1 MANRIVAP
9 KIANAANANR
19 PGYEFGLLF
28 SDIFS
33 SSPINTA
40 VIILCSE
47 KFMSSLEFRCYPKTM
62 GRIILYTGKGGVGK
76 TTVAAATALQA
87 AKKGNKVL
95 VISTDAAHSLR
106 DVFDQE
112 LGPEPVKVAKNV
124 YAQEIDVYYSVDK
137 YWGKLTNYIQSVFSW
152 MKVDDILAEEFSVFP
167 GMEEV
172 ASFLW
177 VYNHYIDN
185 KYDVI
190 IVDSAPTGETLK
202 LLSLPDVARWWLV
215 KVFPIERKVLK
226 VIRPAVKVVT
236 DMPFPEEDTYNAIEN
251 LFTQLNLIHKV
262 FSDPDI
268 TSIRL
273 VLNLEKMVINE
284 TQRAYTYLNLYGYPV
299 DSAIVN
305 RIMPHELDHPY
316 FQKWKNIQKKYMEE
330 VKQLFNTIP
339 IHQAPLISQE
349 ILGKDTLSEFG
360 EALFS
365 DQDPAQIFYKGK
377 PYEILKEG
385 EQYSIVMKL
394 PFVSKKEV
402 NLHQLGEELT
412 IQIENQRRN
421 IFLPKFLAK
430 LNVGSANLENGL
442 LKITFE

>member
-1 MANRIVAP
+1 
-9 KIANAANANR
+9 
-19 PGYEFGLLF
+19 
-28 SDIFS
+28 
-33 SSPINTA
+33 
-40 VIILCSE
+40 
-47 KFMSSLEFRCYPKTM
+47 M

-87 AKKGNKVL
+87 AKKGHRVL

-112 LGPEPVKVAKNV
+112 LGPEPKKVAKNV

-137 YWGKLTNYIQSVFSW
+137 YWGKLTSYIQSLFNW
-152 MKVDDILAEEFSVFP
+152 MQVDDILAEEFSVFP

-177 VYNHYIDN
+177 VYNHYKEN
-185 KYDVI
+185 QYDVI

-215 KVFPIERKVLK
+215 KVFPIERRVLK

-236 DMPFPEEDTYNAIEN
+236 DMPLPEEDTYDAVEN
-251 LFTQLNLIHKV
+251 LFSQLNSIHQI

-305 RIMPHELDHPY
+305 RVMPKELDHPY
-316 FQKWKNIQKKYMEE
+316 FNQWKEFQKNYMKDVRE
-330 VKQLFNTIP
+330 LFNTIP
-339 IHQAPLISQE
+339 IHEAPLLPKE
-349 ILGKDTLSEFG
+349 ILGKDALLEFG
-360 EALFS
+360 KALYS
-365 DQDPAQIFYKGK
+365 DKDPAQIFFKGK

-385 EQYSIVMKL
+385 ESYSMILKL
-394 PFVSKKEV
+394 PFVSKEEV
-402 NLHQLGEELT
+402 KLHQVGDELT
-412 IQIENQRRN
+412 IHIENQRRN

-430 LNVGSANLENGL
+430 LNVDKANLENGV
-442 LKITFE
+442 LKVTFLKTKR

>member
-1 MANRIVAP
+1 
-9 KIANAANANR
+9 
-19 PGYEFGLLF
+19 
-28 SDIFS
+28 
-33 SSPINTA
+33 
-40 VIILCSE
+40 
-47 KFMSSLEFRCYPKTM
+47 MS
-62 GRIILYTGKGGVGK
+62 RIILYTGKGGVGK

-112 LGPEPVKVAKNV
+112 LGPEPVRVAKNV

-137 YWGKLTNYIQSVFSW
+137 YWGQLTSYIQSLFNW
-152 MKVDDILAEEFSVFP
+152 MEVDDILAEEFSVFP

-177 VYNHYIDN
+177 VYNHYAEN

-190 IVDSAPTGETLK
+190 VVDSAPTGETLK

-226 VIRPAVKVVT
+226 VVRPAVKVVS
-236 DMPFPEEDTYNAIEN
+236 DMPLPEEETYNAIEN
-251 LFTQLNLIHKV
+251 LFSQLNSIHQV

-305 RIMPHELDHPY
+305 RVMPNDLDHPY
-316 FQKWKNIQKKYMEE
+316 FHQWKKFQKNYMKE
-330 VKQLFNTIP
+330 VKQLFNALP
-339 IHQAPLISQE
+339 IHEAPLHSKE
-349 ILGKDTLSEFG
+349 VLGKESLLEF
-360 EALFS
+360 AQSLFS
-365 DQDPAQIFYKGK
+365 DQDPAQVFHKGK
-377 PYEILKEG
+377 PYEIKKEG
-385 EQYSIVMKL
+385 DTYCITMNL
-394 PFVSKKEV
+394 PFVSKEQVK
-402 NLHQLGEELT
+402 LHQVGEELT

-430 LNVGSANLENGL
+430 LSVENANLEDGV
-442 LKITFE
+442 LKVTFENP

>member
-1 MANRIVAP
+1 
-9 KIANAANANR
+9 
-19 PGYEFGLLF
+19 
-28 SDIFS
+28 
-33 SSPINTA
+33 
-40 VIILCSE
+40 
-47 KFMSSLEFRCYPKTM
+47 MS
-62 GRIILYTGKGGVGK
+62 RIILYTGKGGVGK

-87 AKKGNKVL
+87 AKRGYKVL

-112 LGPEPVKVAKNV
+112 LGPEPVKVTKNV

-137 YWGKLTNYIQSVFSW
+137 YWGKLTSYIQSVFNW
-152 MKVDDILAEEFSVFP
+152 MEVDDILAEEFSVFP

-177 VYNHYIDN
+177 VYNHYKEN
-185 KYDVI
+185 KYDLI

-226 VIRPAVKVVT
+226 VVRPAVKVVS
-236 DMPFPEEDTYNAIEN
+236 DMPLPEDDTYNAIEN
-251 LFTQLNLIHKV
+251 LFTQLNSIHQV

-299 DSAIVN
+299 DTAIVN
-305 RIMPHELDHPY
+305 RVMPREFDHPY
-316 FQKWKNIQKKYMEE
+316 FDEWKKFQKNYMKE
-330 VKQLFNTIP
+330 VIQLFNSIP
-339 IHQAPLISQE
+339 ILEAPLHSRE
-349 ILGKDTLSEFG
+349 ILGKEALLEFG
-360 EALFS
+360 SALFS
-365 DQDPAQIFYKGK
+365 DKDPAHVFSRGR
-377 PYEILKEG
+377 PYEIKKEG
-385 EQYSIVMKL
+385 ESYSVEMSL
-394 PFVSKKEV
+394 PFVSKEQVK
-402 NLHQLGEELT
+402 LHQVGEELT

-430 LNVGSANLENGL
+430 LNVENANLEDGV
-442 LKITFE
+442 LKVTFENP

>member
-1 MANRIVAP
+1 
-9 KIANAANANR
+9 
-19 PGYEFGLLF
+19 
-28 SDIFS
+28 
-33 SSPINTA
+33 
-40 VIILCSE
+40 
-47 KFMSSLEFRCYPKTM
+47 M

-87 AKKGNKVL
+87 AKKGHKVL

-112 LGPEPVKVAKNV
+112 LGPEPKKVAKNV

-137 YWGKLTNYIQSVFSW
+137 YWGKLTSYIQSLFNW
-152 MKVDDILAEEFSVFP
+152 MQVDDILAEEFSVFP

-177 VYNHYIDN
+177 VYNHYKEN
-185 KYDVI
+185 QYDVI

-215 KVFPIERKVLK
+215 KVFPIERRVLK

-236 DMPFPEEDTYNAIEN
+236 DMPLPEEDTYDAVEN
-251 LFTQLNLIHKV
+251 LFSQLNSIHQI

-305 RIMPHELDHPY
+305 RVMPKELDHPY
-316 FQKWKNIQKKYMEE
+316 FNQWKEFQKNYMKD
-330 VKQLFNTIP
+330 VKELFNTIP
-339 IHQAPLISQE
+339 IHEAPLLPKE
-349 ILGKDTLSEFG
+349 ILGKDALLEFG
-360 EALFS
+360 KALYS
-365 DQDPAQIFYKGK
+365 DKDPAQIFFKGK

-385 EQYSIVMKL
+385 ESYSMILKL
-394 PFVSKKEV
+394 PFVSKEEV
-402 NLHQLGEELT
+402 KLHQVGDELT
-412 IQIENQRRN
+412 IHIENQRRN

-430 LNVGSANLENGL
+430 LNVDKANLENGV
-442 LKITFE
+442 LKVTFLKTKR

>member
-1 MANRIVAP
+1 
-9 KIANAANANR
+9 
-19 PGYEFGLLF
+19 
-28 SDIFS
+28 
-33 SSPINTA
+33 
-40 VIILCSE
+40 
-47 KFMSSLEFRCYPKTM
+47 M

-87 AKKGNKVL
+87 AKKGHRVL

-112 LGPEPVKVAKNV
+112 LGPEPKKVAKNV

-137 YWGKLTNYIQSVFSW
+137 YWGKLTSYIQSLFNW
-152 MKVDDILAEEFSVFP
+152 MQVDDILAEEFSVFP

-177 VYNHYIDN
+177 VYNHYKEN
-185 KYDVI
+185 QYDVI

-215 KVFPIERKVLK
+215 KVFPIERRVLK

-236 DMPFPEEDTYNAIEN
+236 DMPLPEEDTYDAVEN
-251 LFTQLNLIHKV
+251 LFSQLNSIHQI

-305 RIMPHELDHPY
+305 RVMPKELDHPY
-316 FQKWKNIQKKYMEE
+316 FNQWKEFQKNYMKD
-330 VKQLFNTIP
+330 VKELFNTIP
-339 IHQAPLISQE
+339 IHEAPLLPKE
-349 ILGKDTLSEFG
+349 ILGKDALLEFG
-360 EALFS
+360 KALYS
-365 DQDPAQIFYKGK
+365 DKDPAQIFYKGK

-385 EQYSIVMKL
+385 ESYSMILKL
-394 PFVSKKEV
+394 PFVSKEEV
-402 NLHQLGEELT
+402 KLHQVGDELT
-412 IQIENQRRN
+412 IHIENQRRN

-430 LNVGSANLENGL
+430 LNVDKANLENGV
-442 LKITFE
+442 LKVTFEKPKDSS

>member
-1 MANRIVAP
+1 
-9 KIANAANANR
+9 
-19 PGYEFGLLF
+19 
-28 SDIFS
+28 
-33 SSPINTA
+33 
-40 VIILCSE
+40 
-47 KFMSSLEFRCYPKTM
+47 M

-87 AKKGNKVL
+87 AKKGHRVL

-112 LGPEPVKVAKNV
+112 LGPEPKKVAKNV

-137 YWGKLTNYIQSVFSW
+137 YWGKLTSYIQSLFNW
-152 MKVDDILAEEFSVFP
+152 MQVDDILAEEFSVFP

-177 VYNHYIDN
+177 VYNHYKEN
-185 KYDVI
+185 QYDVI

-215 KVFPIERKVLK
+215 KVFPIERRVLK

-236 DMPFPEEDTYNAIEN
+236 DMPLPEEDTYDAVEN
-251 LFTQLNLIHKV
+251 LFSQLNSIHQI

-305 RIMPHELDHPY
+305 RVMPKELDHPY
-316 FQKWKNIQKKYMEE
+316 FNQWKEFQKNYMKDVRE
-330 VKQLFNTIP
+330 LFNTIP
-339 IHQAPLISQE
+339 IHEAPLLPKE
-349 ILGKDTLSEFG
+349 ILGKDALLEFG
-360 EALFS
+360 KALYS
-365 DQDPAQIFYKGK
+365 DKDPAQIFFKGK

-385 EQYSIVMKL
+385 ESYSMILKL
-394 PFVSKKEV
+394 PFISKEEV
-402 NLHQLGEELT
+402 KLHQVGDELT
-412 IQIENQRRN
+412 IHIENQRRN

-430 LNVGSANLENGL
+430 LNVDKANLENGV
-442 LKITFE
+442 LKVTFLKTKR

>member
-1 MANRIVAP
+1 M
-9 KIANAANANR
+9 
-19 PGYEFGLLF
+19 
-28 SDIFS
+28 
-33 SSPINTA
+33 
-40 VIILCSE
+40 C
-47 KFMSSLEFRCYPKTM
+47 
-62 GRIILYTGKGGVGK
+62 RIILYTGKGGVGK

-87 AKKGNKVL
+87 ATKGNKVL

-106 DVFDQE
+106 DVFAQE

-137 YWGKLTNYIQSVFSW
+137 YWGKLTSYIQSVFNW
-152 MKVDDILAEEFSVFP
+152 MEVDNILAEEFSVFP

-177 VYNHYIDN
+177 VYNHYVEK

-226 VIRPAVKVVT
+226 VVRPAVKVVS
-236 DMPFPEEDTYNAIEN
+236 DMPLPEDDTYNAVEN
-251 LFTQLNLIHKV
+251 LFTQLNSIHQV
-262 FSDPDI
+262 FSDPDV

-284 TQRAYTYLNLYGYPV
+284 TQRAFTYLNLYGYPV

-305 RIMPHELDHPY
+305 RVMPPHLDHPY
-316 FQKWKNIQKKYMEE
+316 FNEWKKFQKGYMKD
-330 VKQLFNTIP
+330 VKHLFSSIP
-339 IHQAPLISQE
+339 IHEGPLHSKE
-349 ILGKDTLSEFG
+349 VLGKDALSEFG
-360 EALFS
+360 KELFS
-365 DQDPAQIFYKGK
+365 DNDPAQIYHKGK
-377 PYEILKEG
+377 PYEIHK
-385 EQYSIVMKL
+385 QDDTYSLVMNL
-394 PFVSKKEV
+394 PFVSKEEV
-402 NLHQLGEELT
+402 KLHQVGEELT

-430 LNVGSANLENGL
+430 LNVENANLEHGVL
-442 LKITFE
+442 TVTFENPES

>member
-1 MANRIVAP
+1 
-9 KIANAANANR
+9 
-19 PGYEFGLLF
+19 
-28 SDIFS
+28 
-33 SSPINTA
+33 
-40 VIILCSE
+40 
-47 KFMSSLEFRCYPKTM
+47 MSSFGFKCYPKSM
-62 GRIILYTGKGGVGK
+62 VRIILYTGKGGVGK

-137 YWGKLTNYIQSVFSW
+137 YWGKLTNYIQSVFNW
-152 MKVDDILAEEFSVFP
+152 MEVDDILAEEFSVFP

-177 VYNHYIDN
+177 VYNHYKEGD
-185 KYDVI
+185 YDVI

-215 KVFPIERKVLK
+215 KVFPIERKLLK
-226 VIRPAVKVVT
+226 VVRPALKVVS
-236 DMPFPEEDTYNAIEN
+236 DMPLPEDDTYNAVEN

-262 FSDPDI
+262 FSDPEV

-305 RIMPHELDHPY
+305 RVMPKELDHPY
-316 FQKWKNIQKKYMEE
+316 FDELKKFQKNYMKE

-339 IHQAPLISQE
+339 IYEAPLVSKE
-349 ILGKDTLSEFG
+349 VLGKDALLEFG
-360 EALFS
+360 KALFS
-365 DQDPAQIFYKGK
+365 DEDPSQIFYQGK
-377 PYEILKEG
+377 PYEIVKEG
-385 EQYSIVMKL
+385 EIYSLIINL

-402 NLHQLGEELT
+402 KLNQIGDELT

-430 LNVGSANLENGL
+430 LNVNKANLENGV
-442 LKITFE
+442 LKVTFE

>member
-1 MANRIVAP
+1 
-9 KIANAANANR
+9 
-19 PGYEFGLLF
+19 
-28 SDIFS
+28 
-33 SSPINTA
+33 
-40 VIILCSE
+40 
-47 KFMSSLEFRCYPKTM
+47 M

-87 AKKGNKVL
+87 AKKGLKVL

-112 LGPEPVKVAKNV
+112 LGPEPKKVAKNV

-137 YWGKLTNYIQSVFSW
+137 YWGKLTSYIQSLFNW
-152 MKVDDILAEEFSVFP
+152 MQVDDILAEEFSVFP

-177 VYNHYIDN
+177 VYNHYKEN
-185 KYDVI
+185 QYDVI

-215 KVFPIERKVLK
+215 KVFPIERRVLK

-236 DMPFPEEDTYNAIEN
+236 DMPLPEEDTYDAVEN
-251 LFTQLNLIHKV
+251 LFSQLNSIHQI

-305 RIMPHELDHPY
+305 RVMPKELDHPY
-316 FQKWKNIQKKYMEE
+316 FNQWKEFQKNYMKDVRE
-330 VKQLFNTIP
+330 LFNTIP
-339 IHQAPLISQE
+339 IHEAPLLPKE
-349 ILGKDTLSEFG
+349 ILGKDALLEFG
-360 EALFS
+360 KALYS
-365 DQDPAQIFYKGK
+365 DKDPAQIFFKGK

-385 EQYSIVMKL
+385 ESYSMILKL
-394 PFVSKKEV
+394 PFVSKEEV
-402 NLHQLGEELT
+402 KLHQVGDELT
-412 IQIENQRRN
+412 IHIENQRRN

-430 LNVGSANLENGL
+430 LNVDKANLENGV
-442 LKITFE
+442 LKVTFLKTKR

>member
-1 MANRIVAP
+1 
-9 KIANAANANR
+9 
-19 PGYEFGLLF
+19 
-28 SDIFS
+28 
-33 SSPINTA
+33 
-40 VIILCSE
+40 
-47 KFMSSLEFRCYPKTM
+47 M

-87 AKKGNKVL
+87 AKKGHKVL

-112 LGPEPVKVAKNV
+112 LGPEPKKVAKNV

-137 YWGKLTNYIQSVFSW
+137 YWGKLTSYIQSLFNW
-152 MKVDDILAEEFSVFP
+152 MQVDDILAEEFSVFP

-177 VYNHYIDN
+177 VYNHYKEN
-185 KYDVI
+185 QYDVI
-190 IVDSAPTGETLK
+190 IVDTAPTGETLK

-215 KVFPIERKVLK
+215 KVFPIERRVLK

-236 DMPFPEEDTYNAIEN
+236 DMPLPEEDTYDAVEN
-251 LFTQLNLIHKV
+251 LFSQLNSIHQI

-305 RIMPHELDHPY
+305 RVMPKELDHPY
-316 FQKWKNIQKKYMEE
+316 FNQWKEFQKNYMKD
-330 VKQLFNTIP
+330 VKELFNTIP
-339 IHQAPLISQE
+339 IHEAPLLPKE
-349 ILGKDTLSEFG
+349 ILGKDALLEFG
-360 EALFS
+360 KALYS
-365 DQDPAQIFYKGK
+365 DKDPTQIFYKGK

-385 EQYSIVMKL
+385 GSYSMVLKL
-394 PFVSKKEV
+394 PFVSKEEV
-402 NLHQLGEELT
+402 KLHQVGNELT

-430 LNVGSANLENGL
+430 LNVDKANLENGV
-442 LKITFE
+442 LKVTFKKPKDSSKD

>member
-1 MANRIVAP
+1 
-9 KIANAANANR
+9 
-19 PGYEFGLLF
+19 
-28 SDIFS
+28 
-33 SSPINTA
+33 
-40 VIILCSE
+40 
-47 KFMSSLEFRCYPKTM
+47 M

-87 AKKGNKVL
+87 AKKGHKVL

-112 LGPEPVKVAKNV
+112 LGPEPKKVAKNV

-137 YWGKLTNYIQSVFSW
+137 YWGKLTSYIQSLFNW
-152 MKVDDILAEEFSVFP
+152 MQVDDILAEEFSVFP

-177 VYNHYIDN
+177 VYNHY
-185 KYDVI
+185 KEKQYDVI

-215 KVFPIERKVLK
+215 KVFPIERRVLK

-236 DMPFPEEDTYNAIEN
+236 DMPLPEEDTYDAVEN
-251 LFTQLNLIHKV
+251 LFSQLNSIHQI

-305 RIMPHELDHPY
+305 RVMPKELDHPY
-316 FQKWKNIQKKYMEE
+316 FNQWKEFQKNYMKD
-330 VKQLFNTIP
+330 VKELFNTIP
-339 IHQAPLISQE
+339 IHEAPLLPKE
-349 ILGKDTLSEFG
+349 ILGKDALLEFG
-360 EALFS
+360 KALYS
-365 DQDPAQIFYKGK
+365 DKDPTQIFYKGK

-385 EQYSIVMKL
+385 GSYSMILKL
-394 PFVSKKEV
+394 PFVSKEEV
-402 NLHQLGEELT
+402 KLHQVGNELT

-430 LNVGSANLENGL
+430 LNVDKANLENGV
-442 LKITFE
+442 LKITFKKPKDSSKH

>member
-1 MANRIVAP
+1 
-9 KIANAANANR
+9 
-19 PGYEFGLLF
+19 
-28 SDIFS
+28 
-33 SSPINTA
+33 
-40 VIILCSE
+40 
-47 KFMSSLEFRCYPKTM
+47 M

-87 AKKGNKVL
+87 AKKGHKVL

-112 LGPEPVKVAKNV
+112 LGPEPKKVAKNV

-137 YWGKLTNYIQSVFSW
+137 YWGKLTSYIQSLFNW
-152 MKVDDILAEEFSVFP
+152 MQVDDILAEEFSVFP

-177 VYNHYIDN
+177 VYNHYKEN
-185 KYDVI
+185 QYDVI
-190 IVDSAPTGETLK
+190 IVDTAPTGETLK

-215 KVFPIERKVLK
+215 KVFPIERRVLK

-236 DMPFPEEDTYNAIEN
+236 DMPLPEEDTYDAVEN
-251 LFTQLNLIHKV
+251 LFSQLNSIHQI

-305 RIMPHELDHPY
+305 RVMPKELDHPY
-316 FQKWKNIQKKYMEE
+316 FNQWKEFQKNYMKD
-330 VKQLFNTIP
+330 VKELFNTIP
-339 IHQAPLISQE
+339 IHEAPLLPKE
-349 ILGKDTLSEFG
+349 ILGKDALLEFG
-360 EALFS
+360 KALYS
-365 DQDPAQIFYKGK
+365 DKDPTQIFYKGK
-377 PYEILKEG
+377 PYEILKEEG
-385 EQYSIVMKL
+385 SYSMVLKL
-394 PFVSKKEV
+394 PFVSKEEV
-402 NLHQLGEELT
+402 KLHQVGNELT

-430 LNVGSANLENGL
+430 LNVDKANLENGV
-442 LKITFE
+442 LKVTFKKPKDSSKD

>member
-1 MANRIVAP
+1 
-9 KIANAANANR
+9 
-19 PGYEFGLLF
+19 
-28 SDIFS
+28 
-33 SSPINTA
+33 
-40 VIILCSE
+40 
-47 KFMSSLEFRCYPKTM
+47 M

-87 AKKGNKVL
+87 AKKGHKVL

-112 LGPEPVKVAKNV
+112 LGPEPKKVAKNV

-137 YWGKLTNYIQSVFSW
+137 YWGKLTSYIQSLFNW
-152 MKVDDILAEEFSVFP
+152 MQVDDILAEEFSVFP

-177 VYNHYIDN
+177 VYNHYKEN
-185 KYDVI
+185 QYDVI
-190 IVDSAPTGETLK
+190 IVDTAPTGETLK

-215 KVFPIERKVLK
+215 KVFPIERRVLK

-236 DMPFPEEDTYNAIEN
+236 DMPLPEEDTYDAVEN
-251 LFTQLNLIHKV
+251 LFSQLNSIHQI

-305 RIMPHELDHPY
+305 RVMPKELDHPY
-316 FQKWKNIQKKYMEE
+316 FNQWKEFQKNYMKD
-330 VKQLFNTIP
+330 VKELFNTIP
-339 IHQAPLISQE
+339 IHEAPLLPKE
-349 ILGKDTLSEFG
+349 ILGKDALLEFG
-360 EALFS
+360 KALYS
-365 DQDPAQIFYKGK
+365 DKDPTQIFYKGK

-385 EQYSIVMKL
+385 GSYSMVLKL
-394 PFVSKKEV
+394 PFVSKEEV
-402 NLHQLGEELT
+402 KLHQVGNELT

-430 LNVGSANLENGL
+430 LNVDKANLENGV
-442 LKITFE
+442 LKITFKKPKDSSKD

>member
-1 MANRIVAP
+1 
-9 KIANAANANR
+9 
-19 PGYEFGLLF
+19 
-28 SDIFS
+28 
-33 SSPINTA
+33 
-40 VIILCSE
+40 
-47 KFMSSLEFRCYPKTM
+47 MSSFEFRCYPKSM
-62 GRIILYTGKGGVGK
+62 SRIILYTGKGGVGK

-87 AKKGNKVL
+87 AKNGNKVL

-137 YWGKLTNYIQSVFSW
+137 YWGKLTSYIQSVFNW

-177 VYNHYIDN
+177 VYNHYKEGD
-185 KYDVI
+185 YDVI

-215 KVFPIERKVLK
+215 KVFPIEKKVLK
-226 VIRPAVKVVT
+226 IVRPALKVVS
-236 DMPFPEEDTYNAIEN
+236 DMPLPEEDTYNAVEN
-251 LFTQLNLIHKV
+251 LFSQLNSIHQV

-305 RIMPHELDHPY
+305 RVMPKELDHPY
-316 FQKWKNIQKKYMEE
+316 FDELKKSQKNYMEE
-330 VKQLFNTIP
+330 VKQLFNNIP
-339 IHQAPLISQE
+339 IYEAPLISKE
-349 ILGKDTLSEFG
+349 VLGKDALLDFG
-360 EALFS
+360 KALFS
-365 DQDPAQIFYKGK
+365 DKDPSQIFYKGK
-377 PYEILKEG
+377 PYEIVKEG
-385 EQYSIVMKL
+385 ETYSMLINL
-394 PFVSKKEV
+394 PFVSKEDVKL
-402 NLHQLGEELT
+402 NQIGEELT

-430 LNVGSANLENGL
+430 LNVDKANLENGV
-442 LKITFE
+442 LKVTFE

>member
-1 MANRIVAP
+1 
-9 KIANAANANR
+9 
-19 PGYEFGLLF
+19 
-28 SDIFS
+28 
-33 SSPINTA
+33 
-40 VIILCSE
+40 
-47 KFMSSLEFRCYPKTM
+47 M

-87 AKKGNKVL
+87 AKKGHKVL

-112 LGPEPVKVAKNV
+112 LGPEPKKVAKNV

-137 YWGKLTNYIQSVFSW
+137 YWGKLTSYIQSLFNW
-152 MKVDDILAEEFSVFP
+152 MQVDDILAEEFSVFP

-177 VYNHYIDN
+177 VYNHY
-185 KYDVI
+185 KEKQYDVI

-215 KVFPIERKVLK
+215 KVFPIERRVLK

-236 DMPFPEEDTYNAIEN
+236 NMPLPEEDTYDAVEN
-251 LFTQLNLIHKV
+251 LFSQLNSIHQI

-305 RIMPHELDHPY
+305 RVMPKELDHPY
-316 FQKWKNIQKKYMEE
+316 FNQWKEFQKNYMKD
-330 VKQLFNTIP
+330 VKELFSTIP
-339 IHQAPLISQE
+339 IHEAPLLPKE
-349 ILGKDTLSEFG
+349 ILGKDALLEFG
-360 EALFS
+360 KALYS
-365 DQDPAQIFYKGK
+365 DKDPTQIFYKGK

-385 EQYSIVMKL
+385 GSYSMILKL
-394 PFVSKKEV
+394 PFVSKEEV
-402 NLHQLGEELT
+402 KLHQVGNELT

-430 LNVGSANLENGL
+430 LNVDKANLENGV
-442 LKITFE
+442 LKVTFKKNQKTAPNIKTTPLF

>member
-1 MANRIVAP
+1 
-9 KIANAANANR
+9 
-19 PGYEFGLLF
+19 
-28 SDIFS
+28 
-33 SSPINTA
+33 
-40 VIILCSE
+40 
-47 KFMSSLEFRCYPKTM
+47 M
-62 GRIILYTGKGGVGK
+62 GRIILYPGKGGVGK
-76 TTVAAATALQA
+76 KTVAAATALQA
-87 AKKGNKVL
+87 AKKGHKVL

-112 LGPEPVKVAKNV
+112 LGPEPKKVAKNV

-137 YWGKLTNYIQSVFSW
+137 YWGKLTSYIQSLFNW
-152 MKVDDILAEEFSVFP
+152 MQVDDILAEEFSVFP

-177 VYNHYIDN
+177 VYNHYKEN
-185 KYDVI
+185 QYDVI
-190 IVDSAPTGETLK
+190 IVDTAPTGETLK

-215 KVFPIERKVLK
+215 KVFPIERRVLK

-236 DMPFPEEDTYNAIEN
+236 NMPLPEEDTYDAVEN
-251 LFTQLNLIHKV
+251 LFSQLNSIHQI

-305 RIMPHELDHPY
+305 RVMPKELDHPY
-316 FQKWKNIQKKYMEE
+316 FNQWKEFQKNYMKD
-330 VKQLFNTIP
+330 VKELFNTIP
-339 IHQAPLISQE
+339 IHEAPLLPKE
-349 ILGKDTLSEFG
+349 ILGKDALLEFG
-360 EALFS
+360 KALYS
-365 DQDPAQIFYKGK
+365 DKDPTQIFYKGK

-385 EQYSIVMKL
+385 GSYSMVLKL
-394 PFVSKKEV
+394 PFVSKEEV
-402 NLHQLGEELT
+402 KLHQVGNELT

-430 LNVGSANLENGL
+430 LNVDKANLENGV
-442 LKITFE
+442 LKITFKKPKDSSKLSSPRK

>member
-1 MANRIVAP
+1 
-9 KIANAANANR
+9 
-19 PGYEFGLLF
+19 
-28 SDIFS
+28 
-33 SSPINTA
+33 
-40 VIILCSE
+40 
-47 KFMSSLEFRCYPKTM
+47 M

-87 AKKGNKVL
+87 AKKGHKVL

-112 LGPEPVKVAKNV
+112 LGPEPKKVAKNV

-137 YWGKLTNYIQSVFSW
+137 YWGKLTSYIQSLFNW
-152 MKVDDILAEEFSVFP
+152 MQVDDILAEEFSVFP

-177 VYNHYIDN
+177 VYNHY
-185 KYDVI
+185 KEKQYDVI

-215 KVFPIERKVLK
+215 KVFPIERRVLK

-236 DMPFPEEDTYNAIEN
+236 NMPLPEEDTYDAVEN
-251 LFTQLNLIHKV
+251 LFSQLNSIHQIL
-262 FSDPDI
+262 SDPDI

-305 RIMPHELDHPY
+305 RVMPKELDHPY
-316 FQKWKNIQKKYMEE
+316 FNQWKEFQKNYMKD
-330 VKQLFNTIP
+330 VKELFNTIP
-339 IHQAPLISQE
+339 IHEAPLLPKE
-349 ILGKDTLSEFG
+349 ILGKDALLEFG
-360 EALFS
+360 KALYS
-365 DQDPAQIFYKGK
+365 DKDPTQIFYKGK

-385 EQYSIVMKL
+385 GSYSMVLKL
-394 PFVSKKEV
+394 PFVSKEEV
-402 NLHQLGEELT
+402 KLHQVGNELT

-430 LNVGSANLENGL
+430 LNVDKANLENGV
-442 LKITFE
+442 LKVTFKKPKDSSKH

>member
-1 MANRIVAP
+1 
-9 KIANAANANR
+9 
-19 PGYEFGLLF
+19 
-28 SDIFS
+28 
-33 SSPINTA
+33 
-40 VIILCSE
+40 
-47 KFMSSLEFRCYPKTM
+47 M

-87 AKKGNKVL
+87 AKKGHKVL

-112 LGPEPVKVAKNV
+112 LGPEPKKVAKNV

-137 YWGKLTNYIQSVFSW
+137 YWGKLTSYIQSLFNW
-152 MKVDDILAEEFSVFP
+152 MQVDDILAEEFSVFP

-177 VYNHYIDN
+177 VYNHYKEN
-185 KYDVI
+185 QYDVI
-190 IVDSAPTGETLK
+190 IVDTAPTGETLK

-215 KVFPIERKVLK
+215 KVFPIERRVLK

-236 DMPFPEEDTYNAIEN
+236 DMPLPEEDTYDAVEN
-251 LFTQLNLIHKV
+251 LFSQLNSIHQI

-305 RIMPHELDHPY
+305 RVMPKELDHPY
-316 FQKWKNIQKKYMEE
+316 FNQWKEFQKNYMKD
-330 VKQLFNTIP
+330 VKELFNTIP
-339 IHQAPLISQE
+339 IHEAPLLPKE
-349 ILGKDTLSEFG
+349 ILGKDALLEFG
-360 EALFS
+360 KALYS
-365 DQDPAQIFYKGK
+365 DKDPTQIFYKGK

-385 EQYSIVMKL
+385 GSYSMVLKL
-394 PFVSKKEV
+394 PFVSKEEV
-402 NLHQLGEELT
+402 KLHQVGNELT

-430 LNVGSANLENGL
+430 LNVDKANLENGV
-442 LKITFE
+442 LKITFKKPKDSSKH

>member
-1 MANRIVAP
+1 
-9 KIANAANANR
+9 
-19 PGYEFGLLF
+19 
-28 SDIFS
+28 
-33 SSPINTA
+33 
-40 VIILCSE
+40 
-47 KFMSSLEFRCYPKTM
+47 M

-87 AKKGNKVL
+87 AKKGHKVL

-112 LGPEPVKVAKNV
+112 LGPEPKKVAKNV

-137 YWGKLTNYIQSVFSW
+137 YWGKLTSYIQSLFNW
-152 MKVDDILAEEFSVFP
+152 MQVDDILAEEFSVFP

-177 VYNHYIDN
+177 VYNHY
-185 KYDVI
+185 KEKQYDVI

-215 KVFPIERKVLK
+215 KVFPIERRVLK

-236 DMPFPEEDTYNAIEN
+236 DMPLPEEDTYDAVEN
-251 LFTQLNLIHKV
+251 LFSQLNSIHQIL
-262 FSDPDI
+262 SDPDI

-305 RIMPHELDHPY
+305 RVMPKELDHPY
-316 FQKWKNIQKKYMEE
+316 FNQWKEFQKNYMKD
-330 VKQLFNTIP
+330 VKELFNTIP
-339 IHQAPLISQE
+339 IHEAPLLPKE
-349 ILGKDTLSEFG
+349 ILGKDALLEFG
-360 EALFS
+360 KALYS
-365 DQDPAQIFYKGK
+365 DKDPTQIFYKGK

-385 EQYSIVMKL
+385 GSYSMVLKL
-394 PFVSKKEV
+394 PFVSKEEV
-402 NLHQLGEELT
+402 KLHQVGNELT

-430 LNVGSANLENGL
+430 LNVDKANLENGV
-442 LKITFE
+442 LKVTFKKPKDSSKH

>member
-1 MANRIVAP
+1 
-9 KIANAANANR
+9 
-19 PGYEFGLLF
+19 
-28 SDIFS
+28 
-33 SSPINTA
+33 
-40 VIILCSE
+40 
-47 KFMSSLEFRCYPKTM
+47 M

-87 AKKGNKVL
+87 AKKGHKVL

-112 LGPEPVKVAKNV
+112 LGPEPKKVAKNV

-137 YWGKLTNYIQSVFSW
+137 YWGKLTSYIQSLFNW
-152 MKVDDILAEEFSVFP
+152 MQVDDILAEEFSVFP

-177 VYNHYIDN
+177 VYNHYKEN
-185 KYDVI
+185 QYDVI
-190 IVDSAPTGETLK
+190 IVDTAPTGETLK

-215 KVFPIERKVLK
+215 KVFPIERRVLK

-236 DMPFPEEDTYNAIEN
+236 DMPLPEEDTYDAVEN
-251 LFTQLNLIHKV
+251 LFSQLNSIHQI

-305 RIMPHELDHPY
+305 RVMPKELDHPY
-316 FQKWKNIQKKYMEE
+316 FNQWKEFQKNYMKD
-330 VKQLFNTIP
+330 VKELFNTIP
-339 IHQAPLISQE
+339 IHEAPLLPKE
-349 ILGKDTLSEFG
+349 ILGKDALLEFG
-360 EALFS
+360 KALYS
-365 DQDPAQIFYKGK
+365 DKDPTQIFYKGK

-385 EQYSIVMKL
+385 GSYSMVLKL
-394 PFVSKKEV
+394 PFVSKEEV
-402 NLHQLGEELT
+402 KLHQVGNELT

-430 LNVGSANLENGL
+430 LNVDKANLENGV
-442 LKITFE
+442 LKVTFEKPKDSS

>member
-1 MANRIVAP
+1 
-9 KIANAANANR
+9 
-19 PGYEFGLLF
+19 
-28 SDIFS
+28 
-33 SSPINTA
+33 
-40 VIILCSE
+40 
-47 KFMSSLEFRCYPKTM
+47 M

-87 AKKGNKVL
+87 AKKGHRVL

-112 LGPEPVKVAKNV
+112 LGPEPKKVAKNV

-137 YWGKLTNYIQSVFSW
+137 YWGKLTSYIQSLFNW
-152 MKVDDILAEEFSVFP
+152 MQVDDILAEEFSVFP

-177 VYNHYIDN
+177 VYNHYKEN
-185 KYDVI
+185 QYDVI
-190 IVDSAPTGETLK
+190 IVDTAPTGETLK

-215 KVFPIERKVLK
+215 KVFPIERRVLK

-236 DMPFPEEDTYNAIEN
+236 DMPLPEEDTYDAVEN
-251 LFTQLNLIHKV
+251 LFSQLNSIHQI

-305 RIMPHELDHPY
+305 RVMPKELDHPY
-316 FQKWKNIQKKYMEE
+316 FNQWKEFQKNYMKD
-330 VKQLFNTIP
+330 VKELFNTIP
-339 IHQAPLISQE
+339 IHEAPLLPKE
-349 ILGKDTLSEFG
+349 ILGKDALLEFG
-360 EALFS
+360 KALYS
-365 DQDPAQIFYKGK
+365 DKDPTQIFYKGK

-385 EQYSIVMKL
+385 GSYSMILKL
-394 PFVSKKEV
+394 PFVSKEEV
-402 NLHQLGEELT
+402 KLHQVGNELT

-430 LNVGSANLENGL
+430 LNVDKANLENGV
-442 LKITFE
+442 LKVTFKKPKDSSKH

>member
-1 MANRIVAP
+1 
-9 KIANAANANR
+9 
-19 PGYEFGLLF
+19 
-28 SDIFS
+28 
-33 SSPINTA
+33 
-40 VIILCSE
+40 
-47 KFMSSLEFRCYPKTM
+47 M

-87 AKKGNKVL
+87 AKKGHKVL

-112 LGPEPVKVAKNV
+112 LGPEPKKVAKNV

-137 YWGKLTNYIQSVFSW
+137 YWGKLTSYIQSLFNW
-152 MKVDDILAEEFSVFP
+152 MQVDDILAEEFSVFP

-177 VYNHYIDN
+177 VYNHYKEN
-185 KYDVI
+185 QYDVI

-215 KVFPIERKVLK
+215 KVFPIERRVLK

-236 DMPFPEEDTYNAIEN
+236 DMPLPEEDTYDAVEN
-251 LFTQLNLIHKV
+251 LFSQLNSIHQI

-305 RIMPHELDHPY
+305 RVMPKELDHPY
-316 FQKWKNIQKKYMEE
+316 FNQWKEFQKNYMKDVRE
-330 VKQLFNTIP
+330 LFNTIP
-339 IHQAPLISQE
+339 IHEAPLLPKE
-349 ILGKDTLSEFG
+349 ILGKDALLEFG
-360 EALFS
+360 KALYS
-365 DQDPAQIFYKGK
+365 DKDPAQIFFKGK
-377 PYEILKEG
+377 PFEILKEG
-385 EQYSIVMKL
+385 ESYSMILKL
-394 PFVSKKEV
+394 PFVSKEEV
-402 NLHQLGEELT
+402 KLHQVGDELT
-412 IQIENQRRN
+412 IHIENQRRN

-430 LNVGSANLENGL
+430 LNVDKANLENGV
-442 LKITFE
+442 LKVTFLKTKR

>member
-1 MANRIVAP
+1 
-9 KIANAANANR
+9 
-19 PGYEFGLLF
+19 
-28 SDIFS
+28 
-33 SSPINTA
+33 
-40 VIILCSE
+40 
-47 KFMSSLEFRCYPKTM
+47 MSSLEIRCYPKSM

-87 AKKGNKVL
+87 AKKGHKVL

-137 YWGKLTNYIQSVFSW
+137 YWGKLTGYIQSVFSW

-177 VYNHYIDN
+177 VYNHYKDN
-185 KYDVI
+185 EYDLI

-215 KVFPIERKVLK
+215 KVFPIERKLLK
-226 VIRPAVKVVT
+226 VVRPAVKVVS
-236 DMPFPEEDTYNAIEN
+236 DMPLPEDDTYNAIEN
-251 LFTQLNLIHKV
+251 LFTQLNSIHQI

-305 RIMPHELDHPY
+305 RIMPRELDHPY
-316 FQKWKNIQKKYMEE
+316 FKEWKIIQKKYMEE
-330 VKQLFNTIP
+330 VKQLFHSLP
-339 IHQAPLISQE
+339 IHEGPLISQE
-349 ILGKDTLSEFG
+349 ILGKDALSEFG
-360 EALFS
+360 SALFS
-365 DQDPAQIFYKGK
+365 DQDPARIYNQGK
-377 PYEILKEG
+377 PYEIVKEG
-385 EQYSIVMKL
+385 DKYSIELNL

-402 NLHQLGEELT
+402 NLHQTGEELI

-430 LNVGSANLENGL
+430 LNVESANLDKGV

>member
-1 MANRIVAP
+1 
-9 KIANAANANR
+9 
-19 PGYEFGLLF
+19 
-28 SDIFS
+28 
-33 SSPINTA
+33 
-40 VIILCSE
+40 
-47 KFMSSLEFRCYPKTM
+47 M

-87 AKKGNKVL
+87 AKKGHRVL

-112 LGPEPVKVAKNV
+112 LGPEPKKVAKNV

-137 YWGKLTNYIQSVFSW
+137 YWGKLTSYIQSLFNW
-152 MKVDDILAEEFSVFP
+152 MQVDDILAEEFSVFP

-177 VYNHYIDN
+177 VYNHYKEN
-185 KYDVI
+185 QFDVI

-215 KVFPIERKVLK
+215 KVFPIERRVLK
-226 VIRPAVKVVT
+226 IIRPAVKVVT
-236 DMPFPEEDTYNAIEN
+236 DMPLPEEDTYDAVEN
-251 LFTQLNLIHKV
+251 LFSQLNSIHQI

-305 RIMPHELDHPY
+305 RVMPKELDHPY
-316 FQKWKNIQKKYMEE
+316 FNQWKEFQKNYMKD
-330 VKQLFNTIP
+330 VKELFNTIP
-339 IHQAPLISQE
+339 IHEAPLLPKE
-349 ILGKDTLSEFG
+349 ILGKDALLEFG
-360 EALFS
+360 KALYS
-365 DQDPAQIFYKGK
+365 DKDPAQIFYKGK

-385 EQYSIVMKL
+385 ESYSMILKL
-394 PFVSKKEV
+394 PFVSKEEV
-402 NLHQLGEELT
+402 KLHQVGDELT
-412 IQIENQRRN
+412 IHIENQRRN

-430 LNVGSANLENGL
+430 LNVDKANLENGV
-442 LKITFE
+442 LKVTFEKPKDSSKH

>member
-1 MANRIVAP
+1 
-9 KIANAANANR
+9 
-19 PGYEFGLLF
+19 
-28 SDIFS
+28 
-33 SSPINTA
+33 
-40 VIILCSE
+40 
-47 KFMSSLEFRCYPKTM
+47 M

-87 AKKGNKVL
+87 AKKGYKVL

-112 LGPEPVKVAKNV
+112 LGPEPKKVAKNV

-137 YWGKLTNYIQSVFSW
+137 YWGKLTSYIQSLFNW
-152 MKVDDILAEEFSVFP
+152 MQVDDILAEEFSVFP

-177 VYNHYIDN
+177 VYNHY
-185 KYDVI
+185 KEKQYDVI

-215 KVFPIERKVLK
+215 KVFPIERRVLK

-236 DMPFPEEDTYNAIEN
+236 DMPLPEEDTYDAVEN
-251 LFTQLNLIHKV
+251 LFSQLNSIHQIL
-262 FSDPDI
+262 SDPDI

-305 RIMPHELDHPY
+305 RVMPKELDHPY
-316 FQKWKNIQKKYMEE
+316 FNQWKEFQKNYMKD
-330 VKQLFNTIP
+330 VKELFNTIP
-339 IHQAPLISQE
+339 IHEAPLLPKE
-349 ILGKDTLSEFG
+349 ILGKDALLEFG
-360 EALFS
+360 KALYS
-365 DQDPAQIFYKGK
+365 DKDPTQIFYKGK

-385 EQYSIVMKL
+385 GSYSMILKL
-394 PFVSKKEV
+394 PFVSKEEV
-402 NLHQLGEELT
+402 KLHQVGNELT

-430 LNVGSANLENGL
+430 LNVDKANLENGV
-442 LKITFE
+442 LKITFKKPKDSPKH

>member
-1 MANRIVAP
+1 
-9 KIANAANANR
+9 
-19 PGYEFGLLF
+19 
-28 SDIFS
+28 
-33 SSPINTA
+33 
-40 VIILCSE
+40 
-47 KFMSSLEFRCYPKTM
+47 M

-87 AKKGNKVL
+87 AKKGHKVL

-112 LGPEPVKVAKNV
+112 LGPEPKKVAKNV

-137 YWGKLTNYIQSVFSW
+137 YWGKLTSYIQSLFNW
-152 MKVDDILAEEFSVFP
+152 MQVDDILAEEFSVFP

-177 VYNHYIDN
+177 VYNHY
-185 KYDVI
+185 KEKQYDVI

-215 KVFPIERKVLK
+215 KVFPIERRVLK

-236 DMPFPEEDTYNAIEN
+236 DMPLPEEDTYDAVEN
-251 LFTQLNLIHKV
+251 LFSQLNSIHQI

-305 RIMPHELDHPY
+305 RVMPKELDHPY
-316 FQKWKNIQKKYMEE
+316 FNQWKEFQKNYMKD
-330 VKQLFNTIP
+330 VKELFNTIP
-339 IHQAPLISQE
+339 IHEAPLLPKE
-349 ILGKDTLSEFG
+349 ILGKDALLEFG
-360 EALFS
+360 KALYS
-365 DQDPAQIFYKGK
+365 DKDPTQIFYKGK

-385 EQYSIVMKL
+385 GSYSMILKL
-394 PFVSKKEV
+394 PFVSKEEV
-402 NLHQLGEELT
+402 KLHQVGNELT

-430 LNVGSANLENGL
+430 LNVDKANLENGV
-442 LKITFE
+442 LKITFKKPKDSSKLSSPRK

>member
-1 MANRIVAP
+1 
-9 KIANAANANR
+9 
-19 PGYEFGLLF
+19 
-28 SDIFS
+28 
-33 SSPINTA
+33 
-40 VIILCSE
+40 
-47 KFMSSLEFRCYPKTM
+47 M

-87 AKKGNKVL
+87 AKKGYKVL

-112 LGPEPVKVAKNV
+112 LGPEPKKVAKNV

-137 YWGKLTNYIQSVFSW
+137 YWGKLTSYIQSLFNW
-152 MKVDDILAEEFSVFP
+152 MQVDDILAEEFSVFP

-177 VYNHYIDN
+177 VYNHY
-185 KYDVI
+185 KEKQYDVI

-215 KVFPIERKVLK
+215 KVFPIERRVLK

-236 DMPFPEEDTYNAIEN
+236 DMPLPEEDTYDAVEN
-251 LFTQLNLIHKV
+251 LFSQLNSIHQIL
-262 FSDPDI
+262 SDPDI

-305 RIMPHELDHPY
+305 RVMPKELDHPY
-316 FQKWKNIQKKYMEE
+316 FNQWKEFQKNYMKD
-330 VKQLFNTIP
+330 VKELFNTIP
-339 IHQAPLISQE
+339 IHEAPLLPKE
-349 ILGKDTLSEFG
+349 ILGKDALLEFG
-360 EALFS
+360 KALYS
-365 DQDPAQIFYKGK
+365 DKDPTQIFYKGK

-385 EQYSIVMKL
+385 GSYSMVLKL
-394 PFVSKKEV
+394 PFVSKEEV
-402 NLHQLGEELT
+402 KLHQVGNELT

-430 LNVGSANLENGL
+430 LNVDKANLENGV
-442 LKITFE
+442 LKITFKKPKDSPKH

>member
-1 MANRIVAP
+1 
-9 KIANAANANR
+9 
-19 PGYEFGLLF
+19 
-28 SDIFS
+28 
-33 SSPINTA
+33 
-40 VIILCSE
+40 
-47 KFMSSLEFRCYPKTM
+47 M

-87 AKKGNKVL
+87 AKKGHKVL

-112 LGPEPVKVAKNV
+112 LGPEPKKVAKNV

-137 YWGKLTNYIQSVFSW
+137 YWGKLTSYIQSLFNW
-152 MKVDDILAEEFSVFP
+152 MQVDDILAEEFSVFP

-177 VYNHYIDN
+177 VYNHYKEN
-185 KYDVI
+185 LYDVI

-215 KVFPIERKVLK
+215 KVFPIERRVLK

-236 DMPFPEEDTYNAIEN
+236 DMPLPEEDTYDAIEN
-251 LFTQLNLIHKV
+251 LFSQLNSIHQI

-305 RIMPHELDHPY
+305 RVMPKELDHPY
-316 FQKWKNIQKKYMEE
+316 FNQWKKFQKNYMKDVRE
-330 VKQLFNTIP
+330 LFNTIP
-339 IHQAPLISQE
+339 IHEAPLLPKE
-349 ILGKDTLSEFG
+349 ILGKDALLEFG
-360 EALFS
+360 KALYS
-365 DQDPAQIFYKGK
+365 DKDPAQIFYKGK

-385 EQYSIVMKL
+385 ESYSMILKL
-394 PFVSKKEV
+394 PFVSKEEV
-402 NLHQLGEELT
+402 KLHQVGDELT
-412 IQIENQRRN
+412 IHIENQRRN

-430 LNVGSANLENGL
+430 LNVDKANLENGV
-442 LKITFE
+442 LKVTFEKPKDSSKH

>member
-1 MANRIVAP
+1 
-9 KIANAANANR
+9 
-19 PGYEFGLLF
+19 
-28 SDIFS
+28 
-33 SSPINTA
+33 
-40 VIILCSE
+40 
-47 KFMSSLEFRCYPKTM
+47 M

-87 AKKGNKVL
+87 AKKGHKVL

-112 LGPEPVKVAKNV
+112 LGPEPKKVAKNV

-137 YWGKLTNYIQSVFSW
+137 YWGKLTSYIQSLFNW
-152 MKVDDILAEEFSVFP
+152 MQVDDILAEEFSVFP

-177 VYNHYIDN
+177 VYNHYKEN
-185 KYDVI
+185 QYDVI

-215 KVFPIERKVLK
+215 KVFPIERRVLK

-236 DMPFPEEDTYNAIEN
+236 DMPLPEEDTYDAVEN
-251 LFTQLNLIHKV
+251 LFSQLNSIHQI

-305 RIMPHELDHPY
+305 RVMPKELDHPY
-316 FQKWKNIQKKYMEE
+316 FNQWKEFQKNYMKDVRE
-330 VKQLFNTIP
+330 LFNTIP
-339 IHQAPLISQE
+339 IHEAPLLPKE
-349 ILGKDTLSEFG
+349 ILGKDALLEFG
-360 EALFS
+360 KALYS
-365 DQDPAQIFYKGK
+365 DKDPAQIFFKGK

-385 EQYSIVMKL
+385 ESYSMILKL
-394 PFVSKKEV
+394 PFVSKEEV
-402 NLHQLGEELT
+402 KLHQVGDELT
-412 IQIENQRRN
+412 IHIENQRRN

-430 LNVGSANLENGL
+430 LNVDKANLENGV
-442 LKITFE
+442 LKVTFLKTKR

>member
-1 MANRIVAP
+1 
-9 KIANAANANR
+9 
-19 PGYEFGLLF
+19 
-28 SDIFS
+28 
-33 SSPINTA
+33 
-40 VIILCSE
+40 
-47 KFMSSLEFRCYPKTM
+47 M

-87 AKKGNKVL
+87 AKKGHKVL

-112 LGPEPVKVAKNV
+112 LGPEPKKVAKNV

-137 YWGKLTNYIQSVFSW
+137 YWGKLTSYIQSLFNW
-152 MKVDDILAEEFSVFP
+152 MQVDDILAEEFSVFP

-177 VYNHYIDN
+177 VYNHYKEN
-185 KYDVI
+185 QYDLI

-215 KVFPIERKVLK
+215 KVFPIERRVLK

-236 DMPFPEEDTYNAIEN
+236 DMPLPEEDTYDAVEN
-251 LFTQLNLIHKV
+251 LFSQLNSIHQI

-305 RIMPHELDHPY
+305 RVMPKELDHPY
-316 FQKWKNIQKKYMEE
+316 FNQWKESQKNYMKD
-330 VKQLFNTIP
+330 VKELFNTIP
-339 IHQAPLISQE
+339 IHEAPLLPKE
-349 ILGKDTLSEFG
+349 ILGKDALLEFG
-360 EALFS
+360 KALYS
-365 DQDPAQIFYKGK
+365 DKDPAQIFYKGK

-385 EQYSIVMKL
+385 ESYSMILKL
-394 PFVSKKEV
+394 PFVSKEEV
-402 NLHQLGEELT
+402 KLHQVGDELT

-430 LNVGSANLENGL
+430 LNVDKANLENGV
-442 LKITFE
+442 LKVTFEKPKDSS

>member
-1 MANRIVAP
+1 
-9 KIANAANANR
+9 
-19 PGYEFGLLF
+19 
-28 SDIFS
+28 
-33 SSPINTA
+33 
-40 VIILCSE
+40 
-47 KFMSSLEFRCYPKTM
+47 MSSFGFRCYPKSM
-62 GRIILYTGKGGVGK
+62 ARIILYTGKGGVGK

-137 YWGKLTNYIQSVFSW
+137 YWGKLTNYIQSVFNW
-152 MKVDDILAEEFSVFP
+152 MEVDDILAEEFSVFP

-177 VYNHYIDN
+177 VYNHYKEGD
-185 KYDVI
+185 YDVI

-215 KVFPIERKVLK
+215 KVFPIERKLLK
-226 VIRPAVKVVT
+226 VVRPALKVVS
-236 DMPFPEEDTYNAIEN
+236 DMPLPEDDTYNAVEN

-262 FSDPDI
+262 FSDPEV

-305 RIMPHELDHPY
+305 RVMPKELDHPY
-316 FQKWKNIQKKYMEE
+316 FDELKKFQKNYMKE

-339 IHQAPLISQE
+339 IYEAPLVSKE
-349 ILGKDTLSEFG
+349 VLGKDALLEFG
-360 EALFS
+360 KALFS
-365 DQDPAQIFYKGK
+365 DEDPSQIFYQGK
-377 PYEILKEG
+377 PYEIVKEG
-385 EQYSIVMKL
+385 EIYSLIINL

-402 NLHQLGEELT
+402 KLNQIGDELT

-430 LNVGSANLENGL
+430 LNVNKANLENGV
-442 LKITFE
+442 LKVTFE